1 MDKSLIKPMKRYPNL
16 KELVNAAAENYG
28 TMDAYKFKRNKEI
41 VSKSFVDL
49 KADSQAF
56 SNFLK
61 AKELLGKHVAVIGLS
76 SYEWVVTYFG
86 TVNSNSVIVP
96 IDKELPASE
105 ISELLNRADVE
116 TLVFDDVLS
125 DRIDAIINSCPNIKY
140 FIGMNKENDEG
151 KILSFQK
158 IIDENQG
165 NFDVEIDNDK
175 MCTILFTSGT
185 TGKSKGVMLTHTS
198 LIDNT
203 TCVEMGEQKN
213 SIVLSVLPIHH
224 VYCFNCDILVGL
236 HLGSVVCFN
245 DSIMRLAKN
254 IAIFKP
260 HIILLVPMIIETLL
274 FKLTEASK
282 ANPNVPKNILGQS
295 VFGENLRRIYSG
307 GAYLNPKLIDGMAE
321 FGIEILQGY
330 GMSEFSPRI
339 SVNVHGHSK
348 KGSVG
353 FVVPGAEAKIEDGE
367 ILVRG
372 KSMMLGY
379 YKDEK
384 NTNETI
390 VDGWLK
396 TGDLGYIDEDGFIF
410 ITGRKKNLIILANGE
425 NVSPEELENKFNGWY
440 VAKELMVYSENNQIT
455 CEIFPNSEF
464 IAKANIADVNAA
476 VNAKVDEVNREL
488 PLYKR
493 IAVVK
498 IRDTEFDKTA
508 SGKIKR
514 K

>member
-1 MDKSLIKPMKRYPNL
+1 MDKKLIKPMKRYPNL
-16 KELVNAAAENYG
+16 KELVNSAAENYG

-61 AKELLGKHVAVIGLS
+61 AKDLLGKHVAVIGMS

-96 IDKELPASE
+96 IDKELPAGE

-125 DRIDAIINSCPNIKY
+125 DRIDAIINSCPDIKY
-140 FIGMNKENDEG
+140 FIGMNKETDEG
-151 KILSFQK
+151 NILSFQK

-165 NFDVEIDNDK
+165 AFDVEIDNDK

-185 TGKSKGVMLTHTS
+185 TGKSKGVMLSHTS

-203 TCVEMGEQKN
+203 TCVEMGEQQN
-213 SIVLSVLPIHH
+213 STVLSVLPIHH
-224 VYCFNCDILVGL
+224 VYCFTCDILVGL
-236 HLGSVVCFN
+236 YLGSVVCFN

-254 IAIFKP
+254 IAVFKP

-274 FKLTEASK
+274 FKLNEASK
-282 ANPNVPKNILGQS
+282 ANPNVPKNIIGQS

-307 GAYLNPKLIDGMAE
+307 GAYLNPKLTDGMAE
-321 FGIEILQGY
+321 FGIEVLQGY

-339 SVNVHGHSK
+339 SVNIHGCSK
-348 KGSVG
+348 RGSVG

-384 NTNETI
+384 NTAETI
-390 VDGWLK
+390 VDGWLR

-455 CEIFPNSEF
+455 CEIYPNSEF

-498 IRDTEFDKTA
+498 IRENEFEKTA